1 MAKDTITIERL
12 AEMTQQEV
20 LDINKTMAPKQD
32 VRQVGSEILSA
43 IENLRGQIADVKTST
58 ITWEPFERQRLLG
71 SQSSR
76 L

>member
-1 MAKDTITIERL
+1 
-12 AEMTQQEV
+12 
-20 LDINKTMAPKQD
+20 MAPKQD

-43 IENLRGQIADVKTST
+43 IEDLRGQIADAKTST

-71 SQSSR
+71 SQRSR